1 MGEVQ
6 KSVSQ
11 RGQGLK
17 AVFRASVMV
26 DVLNTMTR
34 ANGLMETYRTL
45 SHSTA
50 ALSKLTTTQGMDT
63 RLVFSC
69 KVSNPKLRT

>member
-6 KSVSQ
+6 KSVAQ

-26 DVLNTMTR
+26 DVSNTMTR
-34 ANGLMETYRTL
+34 ANGLTDAFPLDGRSL
-45 SHSTA
+45 
-50 ALSKLTTTQGMDT
+50 
-63 RLVFSC
+63 
-69 KVSNPKLRT
+69 